1 MESVEWPRNNLKL
14 YSSAE
19 MPLGTMESSAESPV
33 QAAVVADFN
42 ERLKTVKDLYEQR
55 VSTITEHSKRF
66 LQEAKTDDVI
76 KTMRESHVSEQFAAQ
91 RMKELHD
98 EAMAREREE
107 TIERLTQ
114 EVSQHRGETAR
125 LSQDLQRV
133 TAALRTAEDFLRL
146 EKGKSEDLRTQL
158 QRLQAAEEKR
168 RREFELGKRSEEAQV
183 ERLQSR
189 RAQEQVQRL
198 ETQFRSANEQLEA
211 LSEELESEK
220 GRREEAER
228 AYAEVTE
235 RFEEGRR
242 KALQAQTEQT
252 RQLQRARKEI
262 EQLTEEL
269 NSIHSEKSDIME
281 HYTQYEHQVKEA
293 LVEDDKKQ
301 RDVLEGIKRKF
312 KAKSRLFKKKITE
325 QKAALETLS
334 AELHNAEERLEAQ
347 QHDWEVRSGAV
358 QDDLRRVRD
367 EWERKCQEVQLE
379 AKRKEAEFSAKH
391 NLQLSSLRAQYQ
403 QQLDLKVNELQ
414 SDLDAQAARVRSQ
427 ESEMRR
433 TMEQKLQEVEREHKD
448 RLDHLIRDQQLL
460 SSQELELRLR
470 TQREMAA
477 VELGAVQ
484 KDLDRAKAEVETFK
498 AAGQTRKTEVEDFR
512 RQLEESIQVQR
523 TLTQKLEEAS
533 DNLAVLRQAR
543 DSDRRKAVQ
552 TEAELERLTA
562 DVAEKEKLL
571 SRVAK
576 EVAAW
581 QEAYPKLDADR
592 KKAVAEAETAF
603 NEAREAVERE
613 REQRSR
619 FQEQA
624 SQLAR
629 LQSEITEIEK
639 RLNDQRLTQRTKD
652 QELLQ
657 MKQQLLDSHMNAA
670 HTQKREQQ
678 RRIES
683 ESRWRDALHAVLQ
696 QLQALRSELTGLK
709 AHAEGDLR
717 LGWQELSAQCQA
729 LSFEVLDQQTAFT
742 RTQQIRLR
750 QTEESLE
757 LQYAD
762 RVRELE
768 TELSLQTNS
777 TLSSLQEQMQAK
789 DRHLEALR
797 SAAQQLKRDNQALLD
812 EAERAHTDNAV
823 LRAQVEE
830 FTVKLKAN
838 SRAFDD
844 LQHEVQLEAARL
856 RAESE
861 TLRREV
867 ANKSEEATTSQR
879 LLDDLRRRVS
889 DETRGG
895 QEEVRR
901 LRDQQ
906 ALELADLKRKYEKAV
921 DQVAAERDLE
931 RERGTKLRSQASD
944 LRVRVDALQT
954 QMERGLK
961 TAEEQVRV
969 LERNYKEEE
978 EHLMQ
983 AKLEKA
989 ADLTALSERLLQVTE
1004 ELRTREQ
1011 QCVTLQQERRGLA
1024 EHTQDLETQVHVL
1037 MQELA
1042 DLRSAKDRE
1051 IDSLRGL
1058 VSRSYSDSMDQVRK
1072 ARELD
1077 RDTKELAAQI
1087 RKPPTKKQVELP
1099 ERGK

>member
-1 MESVEWPRNNLKL
+1 MESVEWPRSNLKL

-19 MPLGTMESSAESPV
+19 MPLGTMESSAESL

-42 ERLKTVKDLYEQR
+42 ERLKTVRDLYEQR

-66 LQEAKTDDVI
+66 LEEAKTDEVI

-98 EAMAREREE
+98 EALAREREE

-114 EVSQHRGETAR
+114 EVSQHRGEQAR
-125 LSQDLQRV
+125 LSQEVQRV

-146 EKGKSEDLRTQL
+146 EKSKTEDLRTQL
-158 QRLQAAEEKR
+158 QRLQAADEKR
-168 RREFELGKRSEEAQV
+168 RREYEQAKRSEEVHV

-189 RAQEQVQRL
+189 RAQEQAQRL
-198 ETQFRSANEQLEA
+198 ETQFRNASEQVDA
-211 LSEELESEK
+211 LSRELDSEK

-228 AYAEVTE
+228 AQTE
-235 RFEEGRR
+235 ALERLEEFRR
-242 KALQAQTEQT
+242 KAMQSQAEQT
-252 RQLQRARKEI
+252 RQLQRARKEV

-269 NSIHSEKSDIME
+269 NSVHSEME
-281 HYTQYEHQVKEA
+281 GYTHYEQQVKEA
-293 LVEDDKKQ
+293 LAEDDKKQ
-301 RDVLEGIKRKF
+301 RDVLEGVKRKF

-334 AELHNAEERLEAQ
+334 TELHNAEERLEAQ
-347 QHDWEVRSGAV
+347 QHDWEIRSVAV
-358 QDDLRRVRD
+358 QEDLRRVRD

-414 SDLDAQAARVRSQ
+414 SDLDVQASRVRSQ

-433 TMEQKLQEVEREHKD
+433 TMEQKLQEVEREHKE
-448 RLDHLIRDQQLL
+448 RLEHLIRDQQLL
-460 SSQELELRLR
+460 GAQELELRLR

-484 KDLDRAKAEVETFK
+484 KDLDRTKAEVEILK
-498 AAGQTRKTEVEDFR
+498 ATIQARKAETEDIR
-512 RQLEESIQVQR
+512 KQQEENIQIQR

-533 DNLAVLRQAR
+533 DNLVVLRQTR
-543 DSDRRKAVQ
+543 DADRRKATQ
-552 TEAELERLTA
+552 TEAELERLTTDIA
-562 DVAEKEKLL
+562 DKEKQI
-571 SRVAK
+571 SRLVK
-576 EVAAW
+576 EVTTW
-581 QEAYPKLDADR
+581 QEAYPKLEADR
-592 KKAVAEAETAF
+592 KKALTEADTA
-603 NEAREAVERE
+603 NSEAREAVERE
-613 REQRSR
+613 REHKSR
-619 FQEQA
+619 LQEQT

-629 LQSEITEIEK
+629 LQSEITEYER
-639 RLNDQRLTQRTKD
+639 RLSDLRQTQRTKD
-652 QELLQ
+652 QELFQ
-657 MKQQLLDSHMNAA
+657 MKQQLLDSHMTVAQ
-670 HTQKREQQ
+670 TQKREQQ
-678 RRIES
+678 RRFET
-683 ESRWRDALHAVLQ
+683 ESRWRDALHSVLQ

-717 LGWQELSAQCQA
+717 LGWQELSALCQE
-729 LSFEVLDQQTAFT
+729 LTFEVLDQHATFT
-742 RTQQIRLR
+742 RAQQMQLR

-762 RVRELE
+762 KVRELE
-768 TELSLQTNS
+768 SELSQQANS
-777 TLSSLQEQMQAK
+777 TLTSMHEQVQSK

-797 SAAQQLKRDNQALLD
+797 SAAQQLKRDNQTLLD
-812 EAERAHTDNAV
+812 EAEKARTDNV
-823 LRAQVEE
+823 LLRAQVDDL
-830 FTVKLKAN
+830 TAKLKAN

-861 TLRREV
+861 AFRRE
-867 ANKSEEATTSQR
+867 AAAKAEDAATSQR
-879 LLDDLRRRVS
+879 LLEDLRRRVS
-889 DETRGG
+889 DDTRSG

-921 DQVAAERDLE
+921 DQVAVERDLE
-931 RERGTKLRSQASD
+931 RERGSKLRNQTAD
-944 LRVRVDALQT
+944 LRTRVEALQT

-961 TAEEQVRV
+961 GAEEQVRV
-969 LERNYKEEE
+969 LEHNYKEEE
-978 EHLMQ
+978 GRLLQ
-983 AKLEKA
+983 AKLEKT
-989 ADLTALSERLLQVTE
+989 ADISSLSERLLEVTE

-1011 QCVTLQQERRGLA
+1011 QCVVFQQERRGFA
-1024 EHTQDLETQVHVL
+1024 EHIQDLEKQVHVL

-1042 DLRSAKDRE
+1042 DLREAKDRE
-1051 IDSLRGL
+1051 IESLRGL

-1077 RDTKELAAQI
+1077 RETKELAAQI
-1087 RKPPTKKQVELP
+1087 RKPPSRGLVEPP